1 VAQQVLDVLESEA
14 LGEQER
20 RGGMP
25 QVVEADVRQSR
36 PLQRRRKATGHA
48 SRLDRRADGRR
59 DDVSG
64 VLPAGA
70 TPYFRSMWRRAAVLS
85 L

>member
-1 VAQQVLDVLESEA
+1 LLTLLEHVAVGVRGQHDGAVAQQVLDVLESEA

-36 PLQRRRKATGHA
+36 
-48 SRLDRRADGRR
+48 
-59 DDVSG
+59 
-64 VLPAGA
+64 
-70 TPYFRSMWRRAAVLS
+70 S

>member
-1 VAQQVLDVLESEA
+1 LASPAEHGVHPPRHLLLPLLQDVPIGVRREHDGAVPQQVLDVLKGEA
-14 LGEQER
+14 LRQQER

-36 PLQRRRKATGHA
+36 
-48 SRLDRRADGRR
+48 
-59 DDVSG
+59 
-64 VLPAGA
+64 
-70 TPYFRSMWRRAAVLS
+70 S